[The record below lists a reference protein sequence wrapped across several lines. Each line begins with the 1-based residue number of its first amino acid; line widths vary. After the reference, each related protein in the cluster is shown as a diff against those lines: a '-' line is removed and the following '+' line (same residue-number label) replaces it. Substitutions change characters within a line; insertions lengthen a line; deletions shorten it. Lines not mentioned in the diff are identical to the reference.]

1 MLTAERFPVRRRA
14 ARKALRVAVGV
25 FVGWAALVGAGPL
38 LSCGSPGRKFP
49 ARPSLLEPTRAPV
62 ASAAS
67 DLEWRYHPRKAAQ
80 LEREYDLGAGK
91 RLYVGAAGERWLLD
105 EKIGRA
111 KPAPMLAPETL
122 IGALTPARAPWVFVG
137 RSGTTYDSDS
147 PIGAFSSSS
156 APLVDLV
163 RVDSSKSA
171 ILGVSR
177 QGKLLL
183 SEDAGLGW
191 HEVGPAGKQ
200 FADVLLTT
208 PYGLALEVPERL
220 WLSEDGG
227 RSWRALD
234 QPAFGA
240 RGLQRDEEVGP
251 VAVSLLGIQAV
262 SLAAAPV
269 VSALG
274 RALRPLEPALA
285 RPPMAGPSARAL
297 GRGRAFVSGG
307 RYHELVLGAKPETLA
322 GPFAG
327 ELDRRAAPQFAACS
341 EARVAGFERWVY
353 VACTRERSGA
363 ARQFEFFR
371 SEDGGQSF
379 EREGY
384 VARGDPEL
392 IRLAVGQGGVLL
404 GTGFCAP
411 SESVAGCRAQGISKR
426 GEPEGDAGDAPSLAP
441 VAAPALEEHARGL
454 VFSSDGRIA
463 YAVGA
468 RTKSDSL
475 FAFVSTDLTRGFVAR
490 PLVTLDGSEWRGPS
504 EVVELVASDEGQVSL
519 VLAQASGAQRLLVL
533 DASARMLSLNAPPV
547 DAATI
552 GAYGNRALAI
562 SPDGI
567 WESLNGGAEWESLGR
582 LPRSI
587 CAAASGRCSI
597 PVRCQAEGCTLGD
610 SLSRLGW
617 RGHEP
622 PSSMLPAPSGR
633 GNAAGR
639 RSLGP
644 AWSCELSSTEWAE
657 LRGVD
662 QLPDASRASL
672 GKAAWFALATDETTA
687 SAGLWIAEN
696 HRSRLDRNLTIRY
709 SELLGPA
716 ARASDVAFHAAH
728 QVEGAAALRYR
739 IPTAAPGA
747 ALTDI
752 EVAWDNLLDGQ
763 HARGVVAN
771 AGGALPGDFVKGEGV
786 ARRAQPD
793 LLSIARGG
801 IFARVHRQPQQDQP
815 SYFLDGSSVQQVPAL
830 RWPFTPPKE
839 AVLEMARI
847 GGESVQL
854 AFVDQGATVVRA
866 RRRHDTWQL
875 DAMTI
880 GYFEASSFAI
890 EQHRFM
896 SYARGHAGI
905 QLTTRREDGTA
916 DGQLFLLQAEG
927 PVLAPPLAVPTQRD
941 LGESPRACTQRERAD
956 TPRTVAPFQPGRRR
970 PLVVHDAVEPVRVF
984 LTDDAVLH
992 GTPDNPCA
1000 DVFDADL
1007 VRSSSASGNAR
1018 ERALLSLEGPSWLFR
1033 AAPDNSRRDARVEY
1047 RSMTCRPDAAAELPP
1062 DIYDM
1067 PGTDLME
1074 R

>member
-1 MLTAERFPVRRRA
+1 MNGIRSGVRRCA
-14 ARKALRVAVGV
+14 AHSAFGLAVAVGC
-25 FVGWAALVGAGPL
+25 AGLISFSSL

-49 ARPSLLEPTRAPV
+49 TRPSLLEPTRAP
-62 ASAAS
+62 AANAAS
-67 DLEWRYHPRKAAQ
+67 DAEWRYHPRKAAQ
-80 LEREYDLGAGK
+80 LEREHDLGEGK
-91 RLYVGAAGERWLLD
+91 RLYVGAAGERWLAD
-105 EKIGRA
+105 EKEGRA
-111 KPAPMLAPETL
+111 RPAPMLAPETL
-122 IGALTPARAPWVFVG
+122 IGVLTPARAPWVFVG

-156 APLVDLV
+156 APLVDMV
-163 RVDSSKSA
+163 RVDSGKGT

-177 QGKLLL
+177 QGKLWL

-191 HEVGPAGKQ
+191 HEVGPASKQ
-200 FADVLLTT
+200 FADVLLVP
-208 PYGLALEVPERL
+208 PYALALEVPERL
-220 WLSEDGG
+220 WLSEDTG
-227 RSWRALD
+227 RSWRGLEQA
-234 QPAFGA
+234 PFGA
-240 RGLQRDEEVGP
+240 RGLVRDEEAGP
-251 VAVSLLGIQAV
+251 VAVSLLGVRAISV
-262 SLAAAPV
+262 GAAPV
-269 VSALG
+269 IAPLG
-274 RALRPLEPALA
+274 RAIRPLEPTLA
-285 RPPMAGPSARAL
+285 RPPTAGPSARAL

-307 RYHELVLGAKPETLA
+307 RYYELALGAKPEALS

-327 ELDRRAAPQFAACS
+327 ELERRSMAQFSACS

-353 VACTRERSGA
+353 VACTRERSGS

-371 SEDGGQSF
+371 SEDGGESF

-392 IRLAVGQGGVLL
+392 VRLAVGQAGVLL

-411 SESVAGCRAQGISKR
+411 SEGVAGCRPQGIAKR
-426 GEPEGDAGDAPSLAP
+426 GDSEGDAGDAPSLTP

-454 VFSSDGRIA
+454 AFSSDGRIA

-475 FAFVSTDLTRGFVAR
+475 FAFVSTDLSRGFVAR

-519 VLAQASGAQRLLVL
+519 VLAQASGTQRLLVL
-533 DASARMLSLNAPPV
+533 DAGARTLSLNAPPV

-622 PSSMLPAPSGR
+622 PSSMLPAPSSR
-633 GNAAGR
+633 GNATSR

-672 GKAAWFALATDETTA
+672 GKAAWFALATDEMTA
-687 SAGLWIAEN
+687 SAGLWIAES
-696 HRSRLDRNLTIRY
+696 HRSRLDRNLEIRY
-709 SELLGPA
+709 SQLLGPA
-716 ARASDVAFHAAH
+716 ARVSDVAFHAAH

-739 IPTAAPGA
+739 IPTSTSGGS
-747 ALTDI
+747 LTDV

-763 HARGVVAN
+763 HARGGVTN
-771 AGGALPGDFVKGEGV
+771 AGSALPGDFVKGEGL

-801 IFARVHRQPQQDQP
+801 IFVRVHRQPQQDQP
-815 SYFLDGSSVQQVPAL
+815 SYFLDGSSVQQMPPL
-830 RWPFTPPKE
+830 RWSFTPPKE
-839 AVLEMARI
+839 AVLEMARV

-866 RRRHDTWQL
+866 RRRHDSWQF

-880 GYFEASSFAI
+880 GYHDASSFAI

-896 SYARGHAGI
+896 AYARGHAGI
-905 QLTTRREDGTA
+905 HITTRREDGAA

-927 PVLAPPLAVPTQRD
+927 AVLASPLAVPTQRN
-941 LGESPRACTQRERAD
+941 LGETPRACTQRERAD
-956 TPRTVAPFQPGRRR
+956 TPRIMAPFQPGRRR

-984 LTDDAVLH
+984 LTDDAVLY

-1007 VRSSSASGNAR
+1007 VRSSSAAGNTR
-1018 ERALLSLEGPSWLFR
+1018 ERALLSLDGPSWLFR
-1033 AAPDNSRRDARVEY
+1033 ATPDSSRRDARIEY
-1047 RSMTCRPDAAAELPP
+1047 RSMTCRPDAAVELPP
-1062 DIYDM
+1062 DVYDM
-1067 PGTDLME
+1067 PGTDLLE